1 MPPASP
7 TAHPT
12 SNAGLS
18 NLHPN
23 LLNFKYLFSLSK
35 PNIDMIF
42 LWCSFSTPY
51 VYSLREYV
59 IVGFFFFFFFFA
71 EDDCELNIWI
81 IDLWICDC
89 VCESVSQRLKIIF
102 AVSKLYYIQRVGD
115 VKNILF
121 VLLFVGSGDNNRNMH
136 KQTNRG

>member
-1 MPPASP
+1 
-7 TAHPT
+7 
-12 SNAGLS
+12 
-18 NLHPN
+18 
-23 LLNFKYLFSLSK
+23 
-35 PNIDMIF
+35 MIF
-42 LWCSFSTPY
+42 LWGSFSTLY
-51 VYSLREYV
+51 VCSLCEYV
-59 IVGFFFFFFFFA
+59 IVVFFFFFFA